1 MCVFSSIVFL
11 LVIISLSLSLSLAST
26 HKRDANGYSC
36 GAPIKWCCFVCF
48 FLYGLFIVIAH
59 VGMWWSAGTLT
70 FTLNGEFLREAQTK
84 LRGIYL
90 PVLCVCA
97 PVGRPAHV
105 PLVLVTNFG
114 AKPFRT
120 DLRSRYA

>member
-1 MCVFSSIVFL
+1 MFC
-11 LVIISLSLSLSLAST
+11 LSFRL
-26 HKRDANGYSC
+26 
-36 GAPIKWCCFVCF
+36 
-48 FLYGLFIVIAH
+48 
-59 VGMWWSAGTLT
+59 GMWWSAGTLT
-70 FTLNGEFLREAQTK
+70 FTLNGEFLREVQTK

-120 DLRSRYA
+120 DLRSRYVHVYVRVCMCMFVLFFNAVN